1 MIQSERAKWE
11 FLRGA
16 PARDAQTPEL
26 RSVATNLFK
35 VASISPWKEW
45 AYAQLAFAVANDLI
59 VYLSDVTR
67 VGREQI
73 DGFTDPQGSTL
84 ASLERGTDDCDAKAR
99 LFVALCLAAGLRAE
113 MVPLWNQENLQH
125 VYGRVFL
132 QGPYDGAPRW
142 YTAETILARAKLG
155 DERFDVPGEK
165 DTGSWKYSSARSR
178 RSRAA

>member
-1 MIQSERAKWE
+1 MRKTEQAKWE
-11 FLRGA
+11 FLQSA
-16 PARDAQTPEL
+16 PARDAQSLEL

-35 VASISPWKEW
+35 VASVSQWKEW
-45 AYAQLAFAVANDLI
+45 AYAQLAFCVANDLI

-113 MVPLWNQENLQH
+113 MVPLWKGQNLQH
-125 VYGRVFL
+125 VYARVFVR
-132 QGPYDGAPRW
+132 GPFDSAPRW
-142 YTAETILARAKLG
+142 FTAETILARAKLG
-155 DERFDVPGEK
+155 DERTDVPGEK
-165 DTGSWKYSSARSR
+165 DTGGWMFSSVPVRKG
-178 RSRAA
+178 RAA